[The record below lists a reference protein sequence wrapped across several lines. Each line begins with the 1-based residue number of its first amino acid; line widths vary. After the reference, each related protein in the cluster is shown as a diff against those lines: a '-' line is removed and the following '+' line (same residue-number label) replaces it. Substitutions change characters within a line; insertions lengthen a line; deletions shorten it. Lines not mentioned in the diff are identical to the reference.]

1 MIDMGAS
8 TNRPL
13 RCHDFASPPHRV
25 AATKGEALSA
35 LDGCRRD
42 HMKTHEL
49 LAALATQVAKLRQAI
64 EDIGG
69 TRMPPMPTQ

>member
-1 MIDMGAS
+1 MGVS
-8 TNRPL
+8 THRPL

-25 AATKGEALSA
+25 AATKEEVLSA

-49 LAALATQVAKLRQAI
+49 LAALETQVAKLRQAI
-64 EDIGG
+64 EGIGC
-69 TRMPPMPTQ
+69 TRMPPMHSQ